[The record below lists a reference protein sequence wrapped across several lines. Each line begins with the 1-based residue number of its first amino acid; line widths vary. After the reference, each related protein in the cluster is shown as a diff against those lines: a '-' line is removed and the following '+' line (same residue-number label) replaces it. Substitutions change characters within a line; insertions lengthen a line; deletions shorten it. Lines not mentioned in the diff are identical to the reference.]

1 MKFRLILAITI
12 LTFITSCNKYPGGPS
27 LSLRSAKS
35 RIINTWV
42 FEQVLFNGAD
52 KTGLYTNYTLDY
64 SSTNTF
70 TRTSP
75 SGSVT
80 GTWSLNAEKTEVT
93 VIFSAGMQS
102 KYTILKLKENEF
114 WYKETL
120 PSGEAEYHLV
130 PAN

>member
-1 MKFRLILAITI
+1 MKFRLILAI
-12 LTFITSCNKYPGGPS
+12 ITLSIVSSCNKYPGGPS

-42 FEQVLFNGAD
+42 FEKVLFNGAD
-52 KTGLYTNYTLDY
+52 KTGLYTNYTLQY
-64 SSTNTF
+64 TSTNTF

-75 SGSVT
+75 SGTVN
-80 GTWSLNAEKTEVT
+80 GTWSMNGDKTEVT
-93 VIFSAGMQS
+93 VVFSAGMQS
-102 KYTILKLKENEF
+102 KYTILRLKENEF